1 MSSSFLN
8 TCNIFIYIW
17 NVSIIIPKRH
27 GEVYNNVKVT
37 FSLFKYSGLMT
48 VIAHLLVSKNKMRR
62 GQWSHLQLRASLAF
76 CLFAQSGEEQL
87 TRRDVRGFLWRCREV
102 GTATLR
108 SGRLAGKASP
118 GGVWGPTPFHVKA
131 ECVGGELGGSRD
143 THSPCSLM

>member
-1 MSSSFLN
+1 MSSSFLS

-17 NVSIIIPKRH
+17 NVSIIIPKRR

-76 CLFAQSGEEQL
+76 VCLHRVARSSSHAGTLEVFSGVVGRWGQL
-87 TRRDVRGFLWRCREV
+87 R
-102 GTATLR
+102 
-108 SGRLAGKASP
+108 
-118 GGVWGPTPFHVKA
+118 
-131 ECVGGELGGSRD
+131 
-143 THSPCSLM
+143 